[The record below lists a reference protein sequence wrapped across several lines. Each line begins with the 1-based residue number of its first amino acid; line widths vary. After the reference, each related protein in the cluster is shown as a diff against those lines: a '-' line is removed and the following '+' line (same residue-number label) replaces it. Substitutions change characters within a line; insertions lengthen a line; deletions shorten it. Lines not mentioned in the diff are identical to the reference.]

1 MPKLT
6 REDWTKLRDEYHVA
20 FRSWSSK
27 AFKDLLDAAYGAE
40 GESKGNPGSYSAN
53 PGTESVDNTDAL
65 MVSHV
70 YAEPP
75 IQPAEE
81 EPVA

>member
-6 REDWTKLRDEYHVA
+6 RQDWEKLRDEYHVA

-27 AFKDLLDAAYGAE
+27 AFKDLLDAAYGN
-40 GESKGNPGSYSAN
+40 ESEAKNNPGSYSAN
-53 PGTESVDNTDAL
+53 PGTAAIDNTDAL
-65 MVSHV
+65 MISHV

-75 IQPAEE
+75 IQPAVE
-81 EPVA
+81 EPVG